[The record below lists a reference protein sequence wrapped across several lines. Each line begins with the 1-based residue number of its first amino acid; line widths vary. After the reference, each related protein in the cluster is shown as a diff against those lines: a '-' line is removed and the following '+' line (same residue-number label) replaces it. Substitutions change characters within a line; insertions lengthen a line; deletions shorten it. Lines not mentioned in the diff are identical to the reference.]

1 MIYVFYGLNKE
12 DMRKGARDFL
22 DDLLDK
28 NEQSQ
33 IERIYPEDLGEDK
46 VNDFILSQGLFGEPR
61 IIAME
66 GILGNDKASTMILDK
81 IGEINSS
88 PNMFIFLEEDLDS
101 KTLEILKDNID
112 KIFYFKNKKDGK
124 IAEKFN
130 IFSIT
135 DALGRR
141 DRKAAWIFYQKA
153 VLASVSPE
161 EVHSILIWQVKSII
175 LAKKWGEAGAE
186 SLGMKPFV
194 FNKAKSFSK
203 NFKEK
208 EIMELSS
215 RLVDVYHGSRRGI
228 VSFEEAL
235 ERLILDL

>member
-1 MIYVFYGLNKE
+1 MIYIFYGLNKE
-12 DMRKGARDFL
+12 DMRHEARGFL
-22 DDLLDK
+22 DGLLDK
-28 NEQSQ
+28 NEQSK
-33 IERIYPEDLGEDK
+33 IERIYPEDLSSDK
-46 VNDFILSQGLFGEPR
+46 LNDFILSQGLFGEPR
-61 IIAME
+61 VIVME
-66 GILGNDKASTMILDK
+66 GILGDDKTPAMVLGKT
-81 IGEINSS
+81 GEINSS
-88 PNMFIFLEEDLDS
+88 PNIFIFLEEDLDS
-101 KTLEILKDNID
+101 EILETLKDNVE
-112 KIFYFKNKKDGK
+112 KIFHFKDKKGGK
-124 IAEKFN
+124 VADKFN

-141 DRKAAWIFYQKA
+141 DRKTAWIFYQKA
-153 VLASVSPE
+153 VLAGISPE

-203 NFKEK
+203 NFSEK

-215 RLVDVYHGSRRGI
+215 RLVDVYHRARRGA

-235 ERLILDL
+235 ERMILDL